1 MKKLVTLFLALLMV
15 IAVMPTSTAEET
27 PMVITI
33 ARGGDTTTMDPIYA
47 GDNVDIWVMNLVFE
61 GLVRSTADGKSIEP
75 CLATSWDI
83 SDDGLVYTFHLRED
97 VKFSDGT
104 PVTAEDWE
112 YSLERSLEL
121 GAWNS
126 LISSID
132 DVKAVDEKTIDIVLK
147 NPSGSLLASL
157 AAFFCTVVPKDYY
170 SSTDDDT
177 LASNP
182 IGTGPFYL
190 ESWVPQESMCFK
202 KNPNYWDA
210 EHPFA
215 DEIDFLVVPDDNTRI
230 MQLQAGQVDIATGI
244 NAQMKAMIAGQ
255 ADINVVD
262 FESTHV
268 EYISMNYTSEKLN
281 NTRVRQAL
289 NYATDRDAIIQAV
302 YGGQGTRCTSI
313 VWPAAPHYNPD
324 LPTYNY
330 DLEKAKELLA
340 EAGAENLELNLII
353 TAGSPSDLMMATI
366 LKSQWGKAGVT
377 LNIQQLDSSARRE
390 HRNNLTFEVLLNYF
404 TSDIIDTSENLE
416 MFCIKENYDCW
427 HLGWNGERQE
437 LAEQLIREAG
447 ATNDEA
453 VRLEKYQEAQLIF
466 AEDALI
472 IPVCCV
478 PETVAMRSNVTG
490 FIQNPLG
497 TYMFNELTLTD

>member
-157 AAFFCTVVPKDYY
+157 AAFFCAVVPKDYY

-202 KNPNYWDA
+202 KNPSSWDS
-210 EHPFA
+210 F
-215 DEIDFLVVPDDNTRI
+215 
-230 MQLQAGQVDIATGI
+230 
-244 NAQMKAMIAGQ
+244 
-255 ADINVVD
+255 
-262 FESTHV
+262 
-268 EYISMNYTSEKLN
+268 
-281 NTRVRQAL
+281 
-289 NYATDRDAIIQAV
+289 
-302 YGGQGTRCTSI
+302 
-313 VWPAAPHYNPD
+313 
-324 LPTYNY
+324 
-330 DLEKAKELLA
+330 
-340 EAGAENLELNLII
+340 
-353 TAGSPSDLMMATI
+353 
-366 LKSQWGKAGVT
+366 
-377 LNIQQLDSSARRE
+377 
-390 HRNNLTFEVLLNYF
+390 
-404 TSDIIDTSENLE
+404 
-416 MFCIKENYDCW
+416 
-427 HLGWNGERQE
+427 
-437 LAEQLIREAG
+437 
-447 ATNDEA
+447 
-453 VRLEKYQEAQLIF
+453 
-466 AEDALI
+466 
-472 IPVCCV
+472 
-478 PETVAMRSNVTG
+478 
-490 FIQNPLG
+490 
-497 TYMFNELTLTD
+497 

>member
-1 MKKLVTLFLALLMV
+1 
-15 IAVMPTSTAEET
+15 
-27 PMVITI
+27 
-33 ARGGDTTTMDPIYA
+33 
-47 GDNVDIWVMNLVFE
+47 MNLVFE

-157 AAFFCTVVPKDYY
+157 AAFFCAVVPKDYY

-244 NAQMKAMIAGQ
+244 NAQIAILVAIGVNSDGNREVIG
-255 ADINVVD
+255 ATEGGREDKESWIRFLRSLKDRGLHGTRLIVGARCVV
-262 FESTHV
+262 FEF
-268 EYISMNYTSEKLN
+268 
-281 NTRVRQAL
+281 
-289 NYATDRDAIIQAV
+289 YATIIL
-302 YGGQGTRCTSI
+302 TLCCTTKYTFS
-313 VWPAAPHYNPD
+313 VAPC
-324 LPTYNY
+324 
-330 DLEKAKELLA
+330 
-340 EAGAENLELNLII
+340 
-353 TAGSPSDLMMATI
+353 MAT
-366 LKSQWGKAGVT
+366 
-377 LNIQQLDSSARRE
+377 
-390 HRNNLTFEVLLNYF
+390 
-404 TSDIIDTSENLE
+404 
-416 MFCIKENYDCW
+416 
-427 HLGWNGERQE
+427 
-437 LAEQLIREAG
+437 
-447 ATNDEA
+447 
-453 VRLEKYQEAQLIF
+453 
-466 AEDALI
+466 
-472 IPVCCV
+472 V
-478 PETVAMRSNVTG
+478 PETYISFSCTKFRYRKIA
-490 FIQNPLG
+490 I
-497 TYMFNELTLTD
+497 

>member
-1 MKKLVTLFLALLMV
+1 
-15 IAVMPTSTAEET
+15 
-27 PMVITI
+27 
-33 ARGGDTTTMDPIYA
+33 
-47 GDNVDIWVMNLVFE
+47 MNLVFE

-157 AAFFCTVVPKDYY
+157 AAFFCAVVPKDYY

-244 NAQMKAMIAGQ
+244 QCANIQKEAKQIRMCYMR
-255 ADINVVD
+255 
-262 FESTHV
+262 
-268 EYISMNYTSEKLN
+268 LL
-281 NTRVRQAL
+281 TRRC
-289 NYATDRDAIIQAV
+289 IIGICGKSGWGRNKRK
-302 YGGQGTRCTSI
+302 YHGTRI
-313 VWPAAPHYNPD
+313 VN
-324 LPTYNY
+324 
-330 DLEKAKELLA
+330 
-340 EAGAENLELNLII
+340 
-353 TAGSPSDLMMATI
+353 I
-366 LKSQWGKAGVT
+366 LCRCFFP
-377 LNIQQLDSSARRE
+377 QQ
-390 HRNNLTFEVLLNYF
+390 
-404 TSDIIDTSENLE
+404 
-416 MFCIKENYDCW
+416 
-427 HLGWNGERQE
+427 G
-437 LAEQLIREAG
+437 
-447 ATNDEA
+447 
-453 VRLEKYQEAQLIF
+453 
-466 AEDALI
+466 
-472 IPVCCV
+472 
-478 PETVAMRSNVTG
+478 
-490 FIQNPLG
+490 
-497 TYMFNELTLTD
+497 